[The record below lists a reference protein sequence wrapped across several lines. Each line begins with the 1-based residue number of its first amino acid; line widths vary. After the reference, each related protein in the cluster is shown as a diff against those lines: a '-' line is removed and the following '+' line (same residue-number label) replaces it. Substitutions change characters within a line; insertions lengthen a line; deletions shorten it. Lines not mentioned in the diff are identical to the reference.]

1 MPSIGPYKIHM
12 RISVTYLNW
21 TPLFDFGFDMCLKEI
36 GLYAQNII
44 ASLGLKVS
52 IVGECMT

>member
-1 MPSIGPYKIHM
+1 MC
-12 RISVTYLNW
+12 ISVTYLNW
-21 TPLFDFGFDMCLKEI
+21 TPLFDFGYQKDMCLKEI